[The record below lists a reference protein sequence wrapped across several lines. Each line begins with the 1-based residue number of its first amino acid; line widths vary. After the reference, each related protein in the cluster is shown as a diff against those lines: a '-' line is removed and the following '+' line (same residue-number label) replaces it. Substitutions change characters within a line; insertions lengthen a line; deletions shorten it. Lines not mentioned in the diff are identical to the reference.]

1 MHLGTSRSFSLIWP
15 PKHTVSIFHGF
26 IETRTPCVHSLRN
39 SFDHSPTGITPETA
53 YADAAQFA
61 DKELIHISSSTRF
74 FRIALEVELATP
86 PRRFIASVSA
96 ASSRDWLMRLVSND
110 ERDFDRSH
118 ATWTNS
124 LHHTCT
130 RREKSLHSRRIR
142 KGNSWTSAVQVG
154 TVVRLSSRTS
164 WIQWNRVNAQ

>member
-1 MHLGTSRSFSLIWP
+1 MHLDLSHLFDLRNTLYQFS
-15 PKHTVSIFHGF
+15 TDSS
-26 IETRTPCVHSLRN
+26 TRTPCVHSLRN

-86 PRRFIASVSA
+86 LRRFIASASA
-96 ASSRDWLMRLVSND
+96 ASSQDWLMRLVSND

-130 RREKSLHSRRIR
+130 RREKSLHSRRTR
-142 KGNSWTSAVQVG
+142 KGNS
-154 TVVRLSSRTS
+154 
-164 WIQWNRVNAQ
+164 

>member
-1 MHLGTSRSFSLIWP
+1 MHLDLSRLFDLQNTLYQFSTDSSRRARPVFTRW
-15 PKHTVSIFHGF
+15 
-26 IETRTPCVHSLRN
+26 ETRSITRQL
-39 SFDHSPTGITPETA
+39 TITPETA